1 MSDLADLGPLFAA
14 AVVAGGVNAIA
25 GGGTIITF
33 PLLAALLPS
42 TPGSLV
48 AANVTS
54 KIGLW
59 PGAGAAAWASRSSRA
74 DQPAWC
80 RWLLVPG
87 IVGAIGGVALLRWLP
102 SEAFD
107 AVVPWLIL
115 LAAVLFA
122 AQPSLT
128 RFAASIPVRGDAG
141 SGGEEACQPGLTR
154 LTAACGL
161 QLLVGIYGGYF
172 GAGLGI
178 LMLAALAVPGLGD
191 VHRLNAVKNLLAA
204 AVNGVATA
212 VLVMA
217 AGLGMFRVSWPHV
230 VVLSLGS
237 VVGGIAVARI
247 LPHLPAVAVRRLV
260 AIIGFA
266 LAGYYFW
273 REWNG

>member
-1 MSDLADLGPLFAA
+1 MSDALGLGMLFLGG
-14 AVVAGGVNAIA
+14 VLAGGINAIA

-33 PLLAALLPS
+33 AMLAGIMP
-42 TPGSLV
+42 PGPGRLV
-48 AANVTS
+48 TANVSS

-59 PGAGAAAWASRSSRA
+59 PGAAAAAWASRSSRE
-74 DQPAWC
+74 DQPASS

-87 IVGAIGGVALLRWLP
+87 VLGAVIGVALLRWLP

-115 LAAVLFA
+115 LAASLFA
-122 AQPSLT
+122 AQPHLARLAVAAARRPSDSATSPDRPPGPARML
-128 RFAASIPVRGDAG
+128 AAS
-141 SGGEEACQPGLTR
+141 
-154 LTAACGL
+154 GL

-172 GAGLGI
+172 GAGIGI
-178 LMLAALAVPGLGD
+178 LMLAVLAVLGLGD
-191 VHRLNAVKNLLAA
+191 IHRLNAVKNLLAA

-212 VLVMA
+212 VLVA
-217 AGLGMFRVSWPHV
+217 AGFSGLFQVSWPHV
-230 VVLSLGS
+230 AVLAAGS
-237 VVGGIAVARI
+237 VAGGIAVARL
-247 LPHLPAVAVRRLV
+247 LPRLPAVAVRRLV